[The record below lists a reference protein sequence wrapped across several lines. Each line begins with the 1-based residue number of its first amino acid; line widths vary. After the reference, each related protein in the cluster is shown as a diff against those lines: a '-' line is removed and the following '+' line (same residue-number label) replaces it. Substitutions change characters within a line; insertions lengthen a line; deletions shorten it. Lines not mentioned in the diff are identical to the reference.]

1 MTRQIEFRGLRKDG
15 MGWLYGSLIVEQY
28 TPSFNNMEEDL
39 NNAGKLSYR
48 IYPFKPE
55 DGLAK
60 EVIPETVGQYTGLKD
75 MHGVDIYEGD
85 EVKAYTYLTQPDDG
99 EKEDLSEFTIHT
111 VIWGDDYPAW
121 TLSPDPEIEYNCLQ
135 AFVGDPGGEGLK
147 IEVIGKKHEEA
158 R

>member
-1 MTRQIEFRGLRKDG
+1 MTRPIKFRGLRKDG
-15 MGWLYGSLIVEQY
+15 KGWVVGFYSTTADGKTHYIGVVPTNPGPLSSLHVYEAD
-28 TPSFNNMEEDL
+28 P
-39 NNAGKLSYR
+39 A
-48 IYPFKPE
+48 
-55 DGLAK
+55 
-60 EVIPETVGQYTGLKD
+60 TVGQYTGLKD

>member
-1 MTRQIEFRGLRKDG
+1 MTRPIKFRGLRKDG
-15 MGWLYGSLIVEQY
+15 RGWLYGSLIVEQY

-75 MHGVDIYEGD
+75 MHGVEIFEGD
-85 EVKAYTYLTQPDDG
+85 IVFYSFVLATGSRKGETREVKGPVVWDNDFACYTIKGDG
-99 EKEDLSEFTIHT
+99 ITDWMRF
-111 VIWGDDYPAW
+111 GM
-121 TLSPDPEIEYNCLQ
+121 N
-135 AFVGDPGGEGLK
+135 F
-147 IEVIGKKHEEA
+147 EVIGNIHEEA

>member
-1 MTRQIEFRGLRKDG
+1 MRSIKFRGLRKDVR
-15 MGWLYGSLIVEQY
+15 GWLYGSLIVEQY

-75 MHGVDIYEGD
+75 MHGVEIFEGD
-85 EVKAYTYLTQPDDG
+85 IVFY
-99 EKEDLSEFTIHT
+99 S
-111 VIWGDDYPAW
+111 
-121 TLSPDPEIEYNCLQ
+121 
-135 AFVGDPGGEGLK
+135 FVLATGSRNG
-147 IEVIGKKHEEA
+147 
-158 R
+158 